1 MLLRTD
7 GSHTIQV
14 NREWLDKIKQYD
26 LIISTNYIDTFMNTF
41 EFWQSH
47 YLLSLYTVYI
57 TKIYIYIRVKKIVT
71 ISKLLLY

>member
-1 MLLRTD
+1 MLLRID

-26 LIISTNYIDTFMNTF
+26 LIISTNYIDTFMNTY

-47 YLLSLYTVYI
+47 YLLSL
-57 TKIYIYIRVKKIVT
+57 
-71 ISKLLLY
+71 